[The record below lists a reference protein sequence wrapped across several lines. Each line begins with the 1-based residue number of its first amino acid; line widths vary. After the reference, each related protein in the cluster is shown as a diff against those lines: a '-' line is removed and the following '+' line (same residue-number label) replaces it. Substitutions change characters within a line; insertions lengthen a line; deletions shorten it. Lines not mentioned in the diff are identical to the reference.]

1 MAVMS
6 TRRVRKFRGALVERW
21 RQLRAIEVVVVQSA
35 VAAALAWFLAA
46 ELVGNPQPVFAPIAA
61 MVTLGISSGQ
71 RLRRAVELVLGV
83 TAGIAVGD
91 GLIYLIG
98 TGSWQIGVGVALVMM
113 VTILAGGSAGVV
125 SQAATSSVLVATLR
139 PPTEGIYFTRLIDA
153 LIGGTVALAV
163 MALLLPVNP
172 VTVVSR
178 VARPALDVLV
188 DSLTGTARGL
198 AERDQDRVQEAL
210 AALTR
215 GEEKLDEFYDVLP
228 EGREAATIAP
238 LRWRSRA
245 ALQRYVKAAEYLER
259 AVRNARVLTRR
270 AVTLLRDDEPAPAEL
285 VASLCGLAE
294 AARVVQRDLRRGSL
308 PKASHLVCQAVEQAS
323 AAYRQGL
330 GFSGSVVVAQVRA
343 IGTDL
348 LGTTG
353 LPHDDAEREVRRAGG
368 RPGDSFEATNSAG
381 GAADPSGADRRPD
394 GGGTG

>member
-1 MAVMS
+1 MI
-6 TRRVRKFRGALVERW
+6 TRRVSSRVRGALVERW
-21 RQLRAIEVVVVQSA
+21 RQLRAVEVVVAQSA
-35 VAAALAWFLAA
+35 VSAALAWFLAA

-61 MVTLGISSGQ
+61 MVTLGISAGQ

-91 GLIYLIG
+91 GLIYVIG
-98 TGSWQIGVGVALVMM
+98 RGSWQIGVGAALAMT
-113 VTILAGGSAGVV
+113 VTILAGGSAGIV

-153 LIGGTVALAV
+153 LIGGAVALSV

-178 VARPALDVLV
+178 VARPALNVLV
-188 DSLTGTARGL
+188 EGLTVTARGL
-198 AERDQDRVQEAL
+198 AERDQDPVQEAL

-215 GEEKLDEFYDVLP
+215 GEEKLDEFYEVLP
-228 EGREAATIAP
+228 QGREAATIAP

-245 ALQRYVKAAEYLER
+245 ALQQYVKAAEYVER

-270 AVTLLRDDEPAPAEL
+270 AVTLLRDDEPAPKEL

-294 AARVVQRDLRRGSL
+294 AAKVVQRDLRRGSM
-308 PKASHLVCQAVEQAS
+308 PKGAVELVCHAVEQAS

-330 GFSGSVVVAQVRA
+330 GFSGNVVVAQVRA
-343 IGTDL
+343 IATDL

-353 LPHDDAEREVRRAGG
+353 LPHDEAEREVRRAGG
-368 RPGDSFEATNSAG
+368 TPGDSFEAVDETRG
-381 GAADPSGADRRPD
+381 GADPQGRPRRPGGD
-394 GGGTG
+394 GTS